1 MVYLPACDR
10 ATQAMRDSEIFAVT
24 FRLNVCSEL
33 CAYEVETKYKC
44 CYNTEDI
51 LSYSNRDDSYRLTS
65 MRINWKYFI
74 SSLLLRIKLL

>member
-44 CYNTEDI
+44 IYIIRRT
-51 LSYSNRDDSYRLTS
+51 YYHRVDSYRLTS

>member
-44 CYNTEDI
+44 NYNTEDI
-51 LSYSNRDDSYRLTS
+51 LSYRVDSYRLTS